1 MKLGLFLTGA
11 QTNRPTPSWGLKYI
25 DLLVFFNDQCQ
36 FDSSIAKQTDLF
48 TSVEQIKVKNMPK
61 VRNEILI
68 GQQQCAPNLIK
79 YNNNNNVDKE
89 EKVRINLCFYNFAIL
104 PRAVYSNAISASF
117 PPFNLLLQLL
127 ASQHSAE

>member
-1 MKLGLFLTGA
+1 
-11 QTNRPTPSWGLKYI
+11 
-25 DLLVFFNDQCQ
+25 
-36 FDSSIAKQTDLF
+36 
-48 TSVEQIKVKNMPK
+48 MPK

-68 GQQQCAPNLIK
+68 SQQQCAPNLIK
-79 YNNNNNVDKE
+79 YNNNNVDKE

-117 PPFNLLLQLL
+117 PPFSPLLQLM